1 MAKTTITISIKT
13 KRLLD
18 NMRDNKSW
26 DEFLL
31 EIARKARL
39 ADKLSVL
46 GEFEKI
52 FTMEDAKRL
61 EEILNEVK
69 LRWRSKE

>member
-1 MAKTTITISIKT
+1 
-13 KRLLD
+13 
-18 NMRDNKSW
+18 MRDNKSW